1 MNSRRVLVAAAVLT
15 GGVAVAL
22 AVLPTSMLGSLLDVD
37 GPAATAFLVR
47 RYAVSATA
55 ALCVAIIG
63 IARRSSPERAA
74 LLAVATWFAVQGIVA
89 LLGLA
94 TGDVG
99 GLAWVAVVADPLLAA
114 GFLLASRGAGSRS
127 SRALPA

>member
-1 MNSRRVLVAAAVLT
+1 M
-15 GGVAVAL
+15 AL
-22 AVLPTSMLGSLLDVD
+22 AVLPTNLLESLLEVD
-37 GPAATAFLVR
+37 GRAATAFLVR

-63 IARRSSPERAA
+63 VARASSPERAA

-89 LLGLA
+89 VVGLA

-99 GLAWVAVVADPLLAA
+99 GLTWVAIVADPLLAA
-114 GFLLASRGAGSRS
+114 GFLVAARGAGHR
-127 SRALPA
+127 RCCG

>member
-1 MNSRRVLVAAAVLT
+1 M
-15 GGVAVAL
+15 AL
-22 AVLPTSMLGSLLDVD
+22 AVLPASTLGSLLDVD

-63 IARRSSPERAA
+63 LARTSSPERAA
-74 LLAVATWFAVQGIVA
+74 LLAVATWFAGQGIVA

-114 GFLLASRGAGSRS
+114 VFLVASRRAGSKS

>member
-1 MNSRRVLVAAAVLT
+1 
-15 GGVAVAL
+15 
-22 AVLPTSMLGSLLDVD
+22 MLGSLLDVD

-47 RYAVSATA
+47 RYAVSATV
-55 ALCVAIIG
+55 ALCIAIIG
-63 IARRSSPERAA
+63 IARTSSPERAA

-99 GLAWVAVVADPLLAA
+99 GLAWVAVVADPLLAV
-114 GFLLASRGAGSRS
+114 GFLLASRGAGSRP

>member
-1 MNSRRVLVAAAVLT
+1 M
-15 GGVAVAL
+15 AL
-22 AVLPTSMLGSLLDVD
+22 AVLPPSILRSLLDAD
-37 GPAATAFLVR
+37 GPATTAFLVR

-63 IARRSSPERAA
+63 IARTSSPERAA

-99 GLAWVAVVADPLLAA
+99 GLAWVTVVADPLLAA
-114 GFLLASRGAGSRS
+114 GFLVASRGAGSRS